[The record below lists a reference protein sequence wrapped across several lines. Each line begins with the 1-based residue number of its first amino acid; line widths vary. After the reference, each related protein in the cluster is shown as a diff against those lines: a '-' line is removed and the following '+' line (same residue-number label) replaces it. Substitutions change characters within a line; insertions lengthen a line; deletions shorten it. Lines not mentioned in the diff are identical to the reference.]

1 MTPGTAL
8 LIASLAVLLVATGL
22 GIASALGSA
31 IELREPLPEGPRT
44 ARATRGVATGSHI
57 ALWGAFALLL
67 VALVLRAIAVGHAPW
82 SNLHE
87 VTQSI
92 AAGLLGSY
100 LLAERRLPVR
110 RLGTLVAIL
119 SAGLVVV
126 ALQLPATVVPLA
138 PALQAPLLLTV
149 HVGAAIAAYAVS
161 TLAFAGGAGEIAQG
175 AWHDR
180 IPFLPEARVCRLLA
194 HRAVLLAF
202 PVLTAAIALGSV
214 WANLAWRSYWNNDP
228 KELAAAATWL
238 VYAAYLHVAGRSD
251 RLGRAAPWLLVAGF
265 GAVLFTFLGASLL
278 FPGQHSYSG
287 VR

>member
-8 LIASLAVLLVATGL
+8 LIASLVVLLVAMAL
-22 GIASALGSA
+22 GIASALDHASR
-31 IELREPLPEGPRT
+31 IREPLPEGPRT
-44 ARATRGVATGSHI
+44 ARVALGVSTGSHV
-57 ALWGAFALLL
+57 ALWGAFTLLAL
-67 VALVLRAIAVGHAPW
+67 ALILRAITVGHAPW

-87 VTQSI
+87 VTQSV
-92 AAGLLGSY
+92 AAVLLGAY

-110 RLGTLVAIL
+110 PLGTLVAVL
-119 SAGLVVV
+119 SAALVVV
-126 ALQLPATVVPLA
+126 ALQLPGTVVPLA

-161 TLAFAGGAGEIAQG
+161 GLAFAAAIGEIAQRR
-175 AWHDR
+175 WRDR
-180 IPFLPEARVCRLLA
+180 LPFLPDGRVCRLLA
-194 HRAVLLAF
+194 HRAVLVAF

-228 KELAAAATWL
+228 KELSAAGTWL

-278 FPGQHSYSG
+278 VPGQHSYSG
-287 VR
+287 V

>member
-1 MTPGTAL
+1 MTLGTAL
-8 LIASLAVLLVATGL
+8 LIASLVVLLA
-22 GIASALGSA
+22 AMALGVASVLGDA
-31 IELREPLPEGPRT
+31 LGLRTALAEGPRT
-44 ARATRGVATGSHI
+44 GRATELATVSQVGMW
-57 ALWGAFALLL
+57 LAFALL
-67 VALVLRAIAVGHAPW
+67 ALGLILRAVAVGHAPW

-87 VTQSI
+87 VTHGV
-92 AAGLLGSY
+92 ATVLLGSY
-100 LLAERRLPVR
+100 LVAERRLAVR
-110 RLGTLVAIL
+110 RLGPLVAML
-119 SAGLVVV
+119 SAVLLVV
-126 ALQLPATVVPLA
+126 ALQLPAAVVPLA

-161 TLAFAGGAGEIAQG
+161 GLAFAAAIGELAQR
-175 AWHDR
+175 AWHDHL
-180 IPFLPEARVCRLLA
+180 PFLPDGRVCRLLA
-194 HRAVLLAF
+194 HRAVLVAF
-202 PVLTAAIALGSV
+202 PVLTAAIVLGSV

-287 VR
+287 V

>member
-8 LIASLAVLLVATGL
+8 LIASLVVLLVAVAL
-22 GIASALGSA
+22 GIASALRTA
-31 IELREPLPEGPRT
+31 MRLREPLAEGPAT
-44 ARATRGVATGSHI
+44 ARAAGAVWTGSHV
-57 ALWGAFALLL
+57 ALWLAFAVL
-67 VALVLRAIAVGHAPW
+67 VAALTLRAVAVGHAPW

-87 VTQSI
+87 VTQSV
-92 AAGLLGSY
+92 AAVLLGCY

-110 RLGTLVAIL
+110 RIGTLVAVL

-126 ALQLPATVVPLA
+126 ALQFPATVVPLA

-161 TLAFAGGAGEIAQG
+161 GLAFAAALGEIAQL

-180 IPFLPEARVCRLLA
+180 IPFLPEGRVCRILG
-194 HRAVLLAF
+194 HRAVLVAF
-202 PVLTAAIALGSV
+202 PVLTAAIVLGSV

-228 KELAAAATWL
+228 KELAAAGTWL

-251 RLGRAAPWLLVAGF
+251 RLGRSAPWLLVAGF

-287 VR
+287 V